1 MRIANETV
9 DGVPVLKLLDP
20 RLDVYAADAFK
31 AAALDVL
38 PDGAK
43 RVVLDLAMVTF
54 MDSKGLGVLISLLK
68 SLGEGGAIHLA
79 GVTPQVRK
87 VFTLT
92 RLDKVF
98 PLHDSVAAA
107 AAASSGG

>member
-1 MRIANETV
+1 MRIAHETIG
-9 DGVPVLKLLDP
+9 GVAVLRLLDP

-31 AAALDVL
+31 AAALDAL

-43 RVVLDLAMVTF
+43 RAVLDLSQVGF

-79 GVTPQVRK
+79 GVKPQVRK
-87 VFTLT
+87 VFSLT
-92 RLDKVF
+92 RLDRVF
-98 PLHDSVAAA
+98 PIHDDAAA
-107 AAASSGG
+107 AAAAAGA